1 MDIYSNI
8 SVSKRSHF
16 HAFFFKMIEEGN
28 YGIQDYSIWI
38 LRDAEHIVWQ
48 KSHQIWPRECIF
60 MMKILIQAA
69 ILKKGQKMAAILKFR
84 VARVLFV
91 IFSPK

>member
-1 MDIYSNI
+1 M
-8 SVSKRSHF
+8 H
-16 HAFFFKMIEEGN
+16 FFFKMIEEGN

-48 KSHQIWPRECIF
+48 KNHQNWPRECIF